1 MAPPKNRSFSC
12 VNHSDCPGKNYFQLK
27 VELSHWCDRINA
39 LPPSAANAALHA
51 SLIFA
56 LAAKSA
62 SYTRDALVVS
72 IGMHF
77 YVFTTSY

>member
-1 MAPPKNRSFSC
+1 M
-12 VNHSDCPGKNYFQLK
+12 GGNYYK
-27 VELSHWCDRINA
+27 KSTVELTRWCDRTKA
-39 LPPSAANAALHA
+39 LPPSAAHAALHA

-77 YVFTTSY
+77 YVSTTTY

>member
-1 MAPPKNRSFSC
+1 M
-12 VNHSDCPGKNYFQLK
+12 GGNYFK
-27 VELSHWCDRINA
+27 KSTVELIRWCDRTKA
-39 LPPSAANAALHA
+39 LPPSAAHAALHA

-77 YVFTTSY
+77 YVSTTTY

>member
-1 MAPPKNRSFSC
+1 MHFPQ
-12 VNHSDCPGKNYFQLK
+12 VLQY
-27 VELSHWCDRINA
+27 
-39 LPPSAANAALHA
+39 AALHA

-77 YVFTTSY
+77 YVSTTTY

>member
-1 MAPPKNRSFSC
+1 MHFPQ
-12 VNHSDCPGKNYFQLK
+12 VLQH
-27 VELSHWCDRINA
+27 
-39 LPPSAANAALHA
+39 AALHA

-77 YVFTTSY
+77 LCLYNHVLARPEKLVAQHQ

>member
-1 MAPPKNRSFSC
+1 M
-12 VNHSDCPGKNYFQLK
+12 
-27 VELSHWCDRINA
+27 HWCDRINA
-39 LPPSAANAALHA
+39 LPPSAAHAALHA

-56 LAAKSA
+56 LAATCA

-77 YVFTTSY
+77 YVSTTTY

>member
-1 MAPPKNRSFSC
+1 MND
-12 VNHSDCPGKNYFQLK
+12 SDRLGKNYFQLK
-27 VELSHWCDRINA
+27 VELRHWCDRINA
-39 LPPSAANAALHA
+39 LPPSAAHAALHA

-56 LAAKSA
+56 LAAIRA

-77 YVFTTSY
+77 YVSTTTY

>member
-1 MAPPKNRSFSC
+1 MAVPKNRSFSC
-12 VNHSDCPGKNYFQLK
+12 VNDSHCPGKKYFQLK
-27 VELSHWCDRINA
+27 VEFRYWCDRINA

-56 LAAKSA
+56 LAAKCA

-77 YVFTTSY
+77 YVSTTTY

>member
-1 MAPPKNRSFSC
+1 MKIF
-12 VNHSDCPGKNYFQLK
+12 HG
-27 VELSHWCDRINA
+27 RIKPVGA
-39 LPPSAANAALHA
+39 TASMHFPQVLHYAALHA

-56 LAAKSA
+56 LAATSA

-77 YVFTTSY
+77 YVSTTTY

>member
-1 MAPPKNRSFSC
+1 MND
-12 VNHSDCPGKNYFQLK
+12 SDCLGKNYYQLK
-27 VELSHWCDRINA
+27 VELFRWCDRTKA
-39 LPPSAANAALHA
+39 LPPSAAHAALHA

-56 LAAKSA
+56 LAAKRA

-77 YVFTTSY
+77 YVFTTTY

>member
-1 MAPPKNRSFSC
+1 M
-12 VNHSDCPGKNYFQLK
+12 GGNYFKKSTVQLNR
-27 VELSHWCDRINA
+27 WCDRTKA

-77 YVFTTSY
+77 YVSTTTY

>member
-1 MAPPKNRSFSC
+1 MR
-12 VNHSDCPGKNYFQLK
+12 
-27 VELSHWCDRINA
+27 WCDRTKA
-39 LPPSAANAALHA
+39 LPPSAADAALHA

-77 YVFTTSY
+77 YVSTTTY

>member
-1 MAPPKNRSFSC
+1 
-12 VNHSDCPGKNYFQLK
+12 VNDSDCLGKNYFQLE
-27 VELSHWCDRINA
+27 VELTRWCDRTKA

-77 YVFTTSY
+77 YVSTTTY